1 MERIN
6 IEILGV
12 KGLMINHSK
21 LADIISNY
29 PNFKSLF
36 PFKQPLDIIIKIKI
50 HHILLVWESFVESA
64 FFELIIFNFLLQGF
78 VVGALILQWWARSL
92 NHSGFLISLVTLI
105 NCETLKKISEMAC
118 VRPAWS
124 PHGQTLKTVMKKGNA
139 WASSPDLLLETVWHI
154 N

>member
-21 LADIISNY
+21 LTDIISNY

-50 HHILLVWESFVESA
+50 HHILLVWESFVEST
-64 FFELIIFNFLLQGF
+64 FFELILTFYF
-78 VVGALILQWWARSL
+78 
-92 NHSGFLISLVTLI
+92 
-105 NCETLKKISEMAC
+105 K
-118 VRPAWS
+118 
-124 PHGQTLKTVMKKGNA
+124 
-139 WASSPDLLLETVWHI
+139 D
-154 N
+154 